1 MPIRSFHGILFSVV
15 FAGIGPIAAQMLPLP
30 PAIATDIL
38 ITASSAPAPTD
49 TTPADP
55 EQPNSPQDARD
66 RVYYPGDTER
76 PVPLFRKLGTNIL
89 LDQKDIWTSP
99 FHMRRGD
106 AKWWLGFGAVTAAL
120 IATDHR
126 TINTFENGRTQI
138 RWANDISRV
147 GAVYTLIPVAAGFY
161 AFGVFLD
168 NPKARETGILGGEAM
183 IDTVI
188 VSEVLKTVARRNR
201 PNASTEA
208 GRFFEGG
215 ASFPSGHAIASW
227 ALASVVAH
235 EYRDTIIVPI
245 IAYGLAAVVSTARF
259 GAQQHYAS
267 DIVVGGAM
275 GWFIGRYVYQTH
287 EDHQLHH
294 HGWLQPK
301 IIPIVQPSN
310 RAFGVGLVFSGS

>member
-1 MPIRSFHGILFSVV
+1 
-15 FAGIGPIAAQMLPLP
+15 MLPVP
-30 PAIATDIL
+30 PAIAADIL
-38 ITASSAPAPTD
+38 ITASSTPALGDPAPAAGQEQ
-49 TTPADP
+49 ADRA
-55 EQPNSPQDARD
+55 EDARD

-89 LDQKDIWTSP
+89 LDQKEIWTSP
-99 FHMRRGD
+99 FHMHRGD

-126 TINTFENGRTQI
+126 TINTFENGRTQVK
-138 RWANDISRV
+138 WANNISKI

-161 AFGVFLD
+161 TFGVILD

-188 VSEVLKTVARRNR
+188 VSQVLKTVARRNR
-201 PNASTEA
+201 PNSSKEP
-208 GRFFEGG
+208 GHFFDGG

-235 EYRDTIIVPI
+235 EYQHTIWVPI
-245 IAYGLAAVVSTARF
+245 ISYGLAAVVSTARF

-267 DIVVGGAM
+267 DIVAGAAM
-275 GWFIGRYVYQTH
+275 GWFIGRYVYKTH
-287 EDHQLHH
+287 EDHQLHR

-301 IIPIVQPSN
+301 IIPMVEPSN
-310 RAFGVGLVFSGS
+310 RSFGIGLVFSGT

>member
-1 MPIRSFHGILFSVV
+1 MPS
-15 FAGIGPIAAQMLPLP
+15 LP
-30 PAIATDIL
+30 PALAADIL
-38 ITASSAPAPTD
+38 ITSNSGSAPGDQPQTAPED
-49 TTPADP
+49 
-55 EQPNSPQDARD
+55 SRD

-76 PVPLFRKLGTNIL
+76 AVPLLRKLGANIL
-89 LDQKDIWTSP
+89 IDQKEIWTSP
-99 FHMRRGD
+99 FHMHRGD
-106 AKWWLGFGAVTAAL
+106 AKWWLGFGAVTAVL

-138 RWANDISRV
+138 KWANNISRV

-161 AFGVFLD
+161 AFGVGLD
-168 NPKARETGILGGEAM
+168 NAKARETGILGAEAM

-188 VSEVLKTVARRNR
+188 VSQVLKTVARRNR
-201 PNASTEA
+201 PNSSKEP
-208 GRFFEGG
+208 GQFFDGG

-227 ALASVVAH
+227 SLASVVAH
-235 EYRDTIIVPI
+235 EYQHTIIVPI

-267 DIVVGGAM
+267 DIVAGAAM

-287 EDHQLHH
+287 ENHQLHH

-301 IIPIVQPSN
+301 IIPMIEPSN
-310 RAFGVGLVFSGS
+310 RAFGIGLVFSGS

>member
-1 MPIRSFHGILFSVV
+1 MRSIHGILLGVV
-15 FAGIGPIAAQMLPLP
+15 IAGIGPLAAQMLPLP

-38 ITASSAPAPTD
+38 ITASSAPGPGDTAP
-49 TTPADP
+49 AGP
-55 EQPNSPQDARD
+55 ERPNVEPDARD

-126 TINTFENGRTQI
+126 TINTFENGRTQVK
-138 RWANDISRV
+138 WANNISRV
-147 GAVYTLIPVAAGFY
+147 GAVYTLIPVTAGFY

-168 NPKARETGILGGEAM
+168 NPKARETGILGAEAM

-188 VSEVLKTVARRNR
+188 VSQVLKTVTRRNR
-201 PNASTEA
+201 PNSSKEP
-208 GRFFEGG
+208 GQFFDGG
-215 ASFPSGHAIASW
+215 GSFPSGHAIASW
-227 ALASVVAH
+227 SLASVVAH
-235 EYRDTIIVPI
+235 EYRHTIIVPI

-267 DIVVGGAM
+267 DIVAGGAM

-287 EDHQLHH
+287 QDHQLHR

-301 IIPIVQPSN
+301 IIPIVQPSD
-310 RAFGVGLVFSGS
+310 RAFGIGLVFSGS